1 MKKAISLVLC
11 LAMLF
16 SIFSVCGVVAGAA
29 DANDSIYVKSNGF
42 VNDQITYTIYVKKN
56 ITFTGAIVKA
66 QFDPAVLEPVMYWS
80 DGNPGTTDDDGYV
93 FENNGAYVTKDSYGD
108 VNPNVSG
115 LYVSGMVSG
124 YTDMCSVGFVNMDGY
139 KTGSSDKAFMTFTF
153 KAISDARPVT
163 NVKFYCAEFMSTNE
177 SLNIPKNDTDPQ
189 MFYEHSTSTLNKTKL
204 TSVYSIDGGLRITWE
219 PTPGATGYKVYDM
232 NESAYHP
239 IAEVPAT
246 QTSFDDMTVTHN
258 AKARYTVRSYNS
270 YATQD
275 SGYAGAI
282 EGYYVKAPDKV
293 TATNQAKSVKLT
305 WTAVDGA
312 TSYRIFRRV
321 INADGTRGAWQT
333 LATVSSPAVTYVDS
347 NGLESG
353 TKYEYTV
360 RVFTKLGSSAVCRYA
375 VANYFEAPTV
385 KLASVTG
392 GMKVTWNKIDGATS
406 YKVYR
411 KYYGA
416 KSYSLIAVVSGDT
429 LSYID
434 GKAES
439 GKGISYTVR
448 AYGDEGSSAYVG
460 KYLNYVQTPILLGI
474 SNSAK
479 GAYFRWSKVNGAT
492 GYRLYRKG
500 LNDKSWTYLK
510 TVTTTYY
517 TDTTAKP
524 GYHYY
529 YTVIAVNKNNVY
541 SGFDP
546 VGLYT
551 KFITTPKLTKITNA
565 SNGITV
571 NWNSVYGVGYY
582 EVYRKVGNAKTWT
595 YVTTVKATSFTDTN
609 VQKGV
614 TYTYTVR
621 AKFNNI
627 FSGYDTTGLKIKR

>member
-1 MKKAISLVLC
+1 MKKALSLVLC

-16 SIFSVCGVVAGAA
+16 SIFSVCGVAAGTV
-29 DANDSIYVKSNGF
+29 DANNAIYVKSNGF

-56 ITFTGAIVKA
+56 ISFAGAILHM
-66 QFDPAVLEPVMYWS
+66 QYDHEVLEPVS
-80 DGNPGTTDDDGYV
+80 G
-93 FENNGAYVTKDSYGD
+93 GAYTLKDAYGD
-108 VNPNVSG
+108 TVDNVSG
-115 LYVSGMVSG
+115 TYAFGMLHDRNDV
-124 YTDMCSVGFVNMDGY
+124 CSLGFVRLENY
-139 KTGSSDKAFMTFTF
+139 KSSSDKAFMTVTF
-153 KAISDARPVT
+153 KAIDPSRPVT
-163 NVKFYCAEFMSTNE
+163 EVDFYCVEFNSSDE
-177 SLNIPKNDTDPQ
+177 AYNIPKNENSPQ
-189 MFYEHSTSTLNKTKL
+189 LFYKHQTSTLNKTKL
-204 TSVYSIDGGLRITWE
+204 TSAYSIDGGLRVTWE
-219 PTPGATGYKVYDM
+219 PTPGATGYKVY
-232 NESAYHP
+232 E
-239 IAEVPAT
+239 IANGKSILLGNVPAT
-246 QTSFDDMTVTHN
+246 QTSFDDMNAAHN
-258 AKARYTVRSYNS
+258 VETRYSVRSYNS

-275 SGYAGAI
+275 SGYAVTVS
-282 EGYYVKAPDKV
+282 GYYVKAPDKI
-293 TATNQAKSVKLT
+293 TATNQAKSVKLS

-321 INADGTRGAWQT
+321 VNADGTRGGWQT
-333 LATVSSPAVTYVDS
+333 LATVTSPTVTYVDS
-347 NGLESG
+347 NGLVSG

-360 RVFTKLGSSAVCRYA
+360 RVFTNNGSSAVCRYA

-385 KLASVTG
+385 KVASATG
-392 GMKVTWNKIDGATS
+392 GVKVTWNKIEGATS

-416 KSYSLIAVVSGDT
+416 ASYSLIAVINDADT

-434 GKAES
+434 SKATS
-439 GKGISYTVR
+439 DKGISYTVR

-460 KYLNYVQTPILLGI
+460 KYFTYVQTPVLLGI

-479 GAYFRWSKVNGAT
+479 GAYFRWSAVGGAT

-500 LNDKSWTYLK
+500 LNDKSWTFLK

-541 SGFDP
+541 SGYDP

-551 KFITTPKLTKITNA
+551 KFITNPKLTKITNA